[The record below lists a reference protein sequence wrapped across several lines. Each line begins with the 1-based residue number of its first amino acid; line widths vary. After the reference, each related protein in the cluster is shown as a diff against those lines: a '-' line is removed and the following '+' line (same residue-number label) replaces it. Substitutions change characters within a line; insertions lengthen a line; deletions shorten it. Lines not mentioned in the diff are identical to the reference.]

1 MLWSSVGMALS
12 MPTHGASGPRR
23 AERIMANKLTPH
35 FADVQAHYD
44 LSDDFFRLFL
54 DPTQTYSCA
63 YFEREDMTL
72 EEAQIAK
79 IDLALGK
86 LGLQPGMTLL
96 DVGCGWGATMRRAIE
111 KYDVNVVGLTLSK
124 NQAAYGQKLFDEME
138 SPRRRRVLLNG
149 WERFDEPVDRI
160 VSIGAFEHFG
170 PDRYDDF
177 FTLAYNILPA
187 DGVML
192 LHTITSLMEQQMIDR
207 GLPITVELV
216 QFFKFILTEIFPGGW
231 TPTIEMVEAH
241 SGKAGFTLTRRQSLQ
256 PHYARTLDFW
266 AEALKTHKSEAIEIQ
281 SQEMYERYMKYLTGC
296 ANLFRI
302 GYIDVN
308 QFTLEKPPAG
318 PWLGAT
324 NV

>member
-1 MLWSSVGMALS
+1 
-12 MPTHGASGPRR
+12 
-23 AERIMANKLTPH
+23 MANKLTPH

-72 EEAQIAK
+72 EEAQLAK

-96 DVGCGWGATMRRAIE
+96 DVGCGWGVAMRRAIE

-124 NQAAYGQKLFDEME
+124 NQAAHVQKTFEEMD
-138 SPRRRRVLLNG
+138 SPRSKRVLLNG
-149 WERFDEPVDRI
+149 WEQFDEPVDRI

-177 FTLAYNILPA
+177 FEMAYTVLPA

-192 LHTITSLMEQQMIDR
+192 LHTITSLMKEQMIDR
-207 GLPITVELV
+207 GMPITDELV
-216 QFFKFILTEIFPGGW
+216 EFVKFIHVEIFPGGW
-231 TPTIEMVEAH
+231 TPSIEMVEEH
-241 SGKAGFTLTRRQSLQ
+241 SAKANFTLTRRQSLQ
-256 PHYARTLDFW
+256 PHYAKTLDLW
-266 AEALKTHKSEAIEIQ
+266 AQALEAHKSEAINIQ
-281 SQEMYERYMKYLTGC
+281 SEEVYERYMKYLTGC
-296 ANLFRI
+296 AKMFRI

-308 QFTLEKPPAG
+308 QFTLNKS
-318 PWLGAT
+318 
-324 NV
+324 